1 MTTGPC
7 HRLRLS
13 WLRRDRVEGKMQNS
27 SYIVCEASFVSD
39 LFVVVRDLLEDLVTR
54 YKHWD
59 DVKTHS

>member
-1 MTTGPC
+1 
-7 HRLRLS
+7 
-13 WLRRDRVEGKMQNS
+13 MQNS